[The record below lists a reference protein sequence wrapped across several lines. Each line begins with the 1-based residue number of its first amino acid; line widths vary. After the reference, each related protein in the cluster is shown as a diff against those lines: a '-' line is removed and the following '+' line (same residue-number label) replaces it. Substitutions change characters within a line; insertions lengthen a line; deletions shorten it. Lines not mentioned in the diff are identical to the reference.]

1 MNYPMSQP
9 RLPVPSMSKAT
20 NGHAAFDLP
29 KVNILIVDDRD
40 DKLLALEAVI
50 STLNENIVKA
60 RSGKEAL
67 RHLLQTDFAVILLDV
82 AMPGMDGF
90 ETAALIRKRPQSELT
105 PIIFVTS
112 LNAAE
117 NQIVEGY
124 SLGAVDYILSPI
136 IPDVLKTKVS
146 VFVELYKKTD
156 QIKRQAERIRQIE
169 QAEHKRQLAEAVDRL
184 EMETQ
189 RNRFFTLSIDLLG
202 IADFTG
208 HFLQLNPTWE
218 KILGFTEAELKSKSG
233 FDLVH
238 PEDHGA
244 MCEQMKALQKGST
257 VYFEGRYCCKSG
269 SYRWLAWTAAPF
281 LSEKLIYIFARD
293 ITDKKATEGEIKS
306 LNSQLTKRVNE
317 LSEIN
322 GELESFN
329 YSISHDLRAP
339 LRAMQGFAH
348 MLVQEYADVLDDTG
362 KQFAQRIVNSSMYM
376 DTLLH
381 DLLDYSRLTRS
392 QLEPAHITLEG
403 VLSEIVAQ
411 HRKDI
416 NDRSAEL
423 QIARPLLPVY
433 AHLPTL
439 RQVLSNLITN
449 SMKFVDSQ
457 KIPSI
462 KVWTEKREGSVRIW
476 VEDNGIGI
484 AKEHQDRVFGLFE
497 RLHTR
502 EYPGTG
508 VGLALVRKGVERMGG
523 CVGLESEKGKGS
535 RFWVELSECPN

>member
-1 MNYPMSQP
+1 M
-9 RLPVPSMSKAT
+9 
-20 NGHAAFDLP
+20 DLP

-40 DKLLALEAVI
+40 DKILALEAVI
-50 STLNENIVKA
+50 SSLNENIIKA
-60 RSGKEAL
+60 RSGKDAL
-67 RHLLQTDFAVILLDV
+67 RHLLQTEFAVILLDV

-117 NQIVEGY
+117 NQITQGY

-136 IPDVLKTKVS
+136 VPEVLKTKVS
-146 VFVELYKKTD
+146 VFVELYKKTE
-156 QIKRQAERIRQIE
+156 QIKRQSERIRQIE
-169 QAEHKRQLAEAVDRL
+169 QIEHKRQLAEAVDRL

-202 IADFTG
+202 IADFNG
-208 HFLQLNPTWE
+208 RFLQLNPCWE
-218 KILGFTEAELKSKSG
+218 KTLGYSEAELKSISG
-233 FDLVH
+233 LELVH
-238 PEDHGA
+238 EEDHPA
-244 MCEQMKALQKGST
+244 MCDKMRSLQEGST
-257 VYFEGRYCCKSG
+257 VYSEARYRCKEGG
-269 SYRWLAWTAAPF
+269 YRWLAWTAAPF

-293 ITDKKATEGEIKS
+293 ITGKRAAEEEIKS
-306 LNSQLTKRVNE
+306 LNLQLNQRVNE
-317 LSEIN
+317 LSEVN
-322 GELESFN
+322 KELEAFN

-348 MLVQEYADVLDDTG
+348 MLVQEYGGVLDETG
-362 KQFAQRIVNSSMYM
+362 RQFAQRIVNSSMYM

-392 QLEPAHITLEG
+392 QLEPATIALEG
-403 VLSEIVAQ
+403 ILSEIIAH

-416 NDRSAEL
+416 DDGKV
-423 QIARPLLPVY
+423 QINIKRPLLPVN

-449 SMKFVDSQ
+449 AMKFVVPDNT
-457 KIPSI
+457 PSI
-462 KVWTEKREGSVRIW
+462 SIWTENRDGAVRIW

-484 AKEHQDRVFGLFE
+484 ATEHQERIFGLFE
-497 RLHTR
+497 RLHSR
-502 EYPGTG
+502 EYSGTG

-523 CVGLESEKGKGS
+523 RVGVESEKGSGS
-535 RFWVELSECPN
+535 KFWVELSPCIQ